1 MLAYFILLALVI
13 FVLNFSKNFIVY
25 RPNIK
30 ILFLAG
36 VILVI
41 FAAIRS
47 GDVGTD
53 GNNYI
58 GMFNRS
64 RYIQESIFDRITN
77 IEIGYLL
84 IEQLALLISY
94 EYWSLFFVI
103 SLISVLLSL
112 FVIYRLSSNI
122 SLSVFIYITLGT
134 YLFFFNGARQA
145 IAASV
150 FGLAI
155 YYLLEKHK
163 IKYFVVVLTG
173 ILFHKTILF
182 MIPMYFVLKL
192 NFSYRNLFLFS
203 GISFLSFTFISRFL
217 SLLDASAEARY
228 LEYIDRGASG
238 GYLLAIYFI
247 SISFLLIY
255 FRTKIV
261 TARMFEYNIYLNMCI
276 LYAIIYLVVV
286 TTSSDVNFL
295 RMSLYLSLGHILI
308 WPIVFQCVPIFR
320 LRFVR
325 LCFYI
330 IHLIFYALYINQ
342 MSNLNPYLL
351 NNSIF

>member
-163 IKYFVVVLTG
+163 IKYFVVVL
-173 ILFHKTILF
+173 
-182 MIPMYFVLKL
+182 
-192 NFSYRNLFLFS
+192 
-203 GISFLSFTFISRFL
+203 
-217 SLLDASAEARY
+217 
-228 LEYIDRGASG
+228 
-238 GYLLAIYFI
+238 
-247 SISFLLIY
+247 
-255 FRTKIV
+255 
-261 TARMFEYNIYLNMCI
+261 
-276 LYAIIYLVVV
+276 
-286 TTSSDVNFL
+286 
-295 RMSLYLSLGHILI
+295 
-308 WPIVFQCVPIFR
+308 
-320 LRFVR
+320 
-325 LCFYI
+325 
-330 IHLIFYALYINQ
+330 
-342 MSNLNPYLL
+342 
-351 NNSIF
+351 